1 MSDTDVTPEPAEPEP
16 VGRVE
21 MLTTGATYR
30 QLDYWTRAGWL
41 SAEPVGSGRSRK
53 WSQRDREIARAMVR
67 LIAAGV
73 NTSTAA
79 RIATSLVESGAT
91 SMSTLDGVTI
101 SLRPERV
108 LA

>member
-1 MSDTDVTPEPAEPEP
+1 
-16 VGRVE
+16 
-21 MLTTGATYR
+21 
-30 QLDYWTRAGWL
+30 
-41 SAEPVGSGRSRK
+41 
-53 WSQRDREIARAMVR
+53 
-67 LIAAGV
+67 V